1 MYSNAEDNPLADT
14 PDLEES
20 DSVNTLVNDRLEAT
34 LTSTAISTDTEVA
47 GDMLNLTMGQP
58 ELPVP
63 QSAHDSADDSDQDD
77 NPLENMF
84 KVPAPVFWVPLPAK
98 PQLDPRALMAE
109 AKFHP
114 DVWMSYEKA
123 LRDLIVFMF
132 GYYIDAFECHG
143 AWKGHQAILALECFT
158 VADQLGRFHRWYKRA
173 DLQKPGVMKT
183 RWKELLHEPQDDC
196 RSSYN
201 SMLAAMGSPMQPS
214 YRWLKLLGW
223 YYDHVYHQ
231 SRNIGQLTQKKRDN
245 SIDYNESVYN

>member
-1 MYSNAEDNPLADT
+1 MVIMLVFLLPPGYHKANPEHGARFCLGES
-14 PDLEES
+14 PGFKYFDLCHS
-20 DSVNTLVNDRLEAT
+20 FKALVSLGYGSVRRL
-34 LTSTAISTDTEVA
+34 
-47 GDMLNLTMGQP
+47 
-58 ELPVP
+58 
-63 QSAHDSADDSDQDD
+63 HDAACNYWNNQA
-77 NPLENMF
+77 
-84 KVPAPVFWVPLPAK
+84 KVFGTG
-98 PQLDPRALMAE
+98 
-109 AKFHP
+109 P

-143 AWKGHQAILALECFT
+143 AQKGHQAILALECFT